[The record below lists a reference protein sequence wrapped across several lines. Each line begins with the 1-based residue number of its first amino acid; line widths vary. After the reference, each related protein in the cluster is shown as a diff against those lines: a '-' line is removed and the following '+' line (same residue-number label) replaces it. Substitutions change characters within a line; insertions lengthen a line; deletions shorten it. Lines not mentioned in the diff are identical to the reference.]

1 MAYTATY
8 TTADISSQV
17 VDFIGGIMAALAQAS
32 SPIVWAIVAGI
43 VIGLVGA
50 IIYAVKH
57 LGR

>member
-17 VDFIGGIMAALAQAS
+17 VDFIGGIMAALAQAA

>member
-8 TTADISSQV
+8 VTADISAQV
-17 VDFIGGIMAALAQAS
+17 VDFIGGIMAALAQAA

-43 VIGLVGA
+43 VIGLVGG